1 MNQPAPPNNEDQ
13 VEVLLEALALRVA
26 SNRMAL
32 IRRQKGHQTQR
43 GTLKSL

>member
-1 MNQPAPPNNEDQ
+1 MNQPAPPDTEDK
-13 VEVLLEALALRVA
+13 EEALLEALALRVA

-32 IRRQKGHQTQR
+32 IRRQKGHQGQR